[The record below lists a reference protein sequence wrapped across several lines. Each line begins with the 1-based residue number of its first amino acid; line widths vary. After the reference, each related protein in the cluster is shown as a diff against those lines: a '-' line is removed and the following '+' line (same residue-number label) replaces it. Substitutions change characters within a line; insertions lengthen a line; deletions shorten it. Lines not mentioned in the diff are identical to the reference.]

1 MMTDY
6 HYYITSLE
14 TVLSRHIPANRYSF
28 YTRKDSAVCLTEEK
42 WESSFFSK
50 MTMWRITVPDDQ
62 DYLYDKVTD
71 ACLKMIDLLAG
82 NTRDA
87 IVQEFWKE
95 IEESRYVNSAKG
107 NSDRVLKESINDLIV
122 DCKMASLLLRS
133 GAKYEA
139 RDAKN
144 LLEKLHDLEG
154 FLLPCEENEPTVNKR
169 KECNTSSNEMK
180 VPIFQKVALTIPE
193 AAKYSNIGI
202 NKIDEL
208 LRKPNCPFVLF
219 VGTKRLVKRKE
230 FEEFIHTHIVI

>member
-1 MMTDY
+1 MTDY

-28 YTRKDSAVCLTEEK
+28 YTRKDSAVCLMEEK

-50 MTMWRITVPDDQ
+50 MTMWRISVPDDQ
-62 DYLYDKVTD
+62 DYLFDEVKD
-71 ACLKMIDLLAG
+71 ACLKMLDILAG

-107 NSDRVLKESINDLIV
+107 NSDRALTENINDLIV
-122 DCKMASLLLRS
+122 DCKMASLLLRI
-133 GAKYEA
+133 GAKCEA
-139 RDAKN
+139 QDAKT
-144 LLEKLHDLEG
+144 LLETLHVLEG
-154 FLLPCEENEPTVNKR
+154 LLLPGEENDPTVNKR
-169 KECNTSSNEMK
+169 KGCNTSSTEME